1 MDIRESIRKVLREES
16 NKLSKVLNQAIEQH
30 GIDRALKLTG
40 MDLIKIVNISG
51 IKITPRIANELI
63 MDGITFRKLTREY
76 NGFRITTYN
85 DVVQWE
91 GKIKTGFFTS
101 NVTEVI
107 TVMATPFWDG
117 VEWTPIDL
125 DWYSLYNKDMVVIDE
140 IGGDSDYYQ
149 TWEDKTSFDSV
160 DELFDWYENVYLPEV
175 YKIVMNNLLPKAQ
188 ADIVEKMKN

>member
-1 MDIRESIRKVLREES
+1 MNIRESIRKILREES
-16 NKLSKVLNQAIEQH
+16 NKLSKFLNQAIEKY
-30 GIDRALKLTG
+30 GIDHTQKLTG

-117 VEWTPIDL
+117 MDWTPIDL

-175 YKIVMNNLLPKAQ
+175 YEIVMNNLLPKAQ
-188 ADIVEKMKN
+188 ADMVEKMKN

>member
-1 MDIRESIRKVLREES
+1 MNIRESIRKVLREES
-16 NKLSKVLNQAIEQH
+16 NKLSKFLNQAIEKY
-30 GIDRALKLTG
+30 GIDHTQKLTG

-51 IKITPRIANELI
+51 IEITPDIANELI

-91 GKIKTGFFTS
+91 GKIQIGFFTL

-117 VEWTPIDL
+117 MDWTPIDL

-140 IGGDSDYYQ
+140 IGGDSDYFQ
-149 TWEDKTSFDSV
+149 KWEDKTSFDSV

-175 YKIVMNNLLPKAQ
+175 YEILMNNLLPKAQ
-188 ADIVEKMKN
+188 ADMVEKMEN

>member
-1 MDIRESIRKVLREES
+1 MNIRESIRKVLREES
-16 NKLSKVLNQAIEQH
+16 NKLSKFLNQAIEKY
-30 GIDRALKLTG
+30 GIDHTQKLTG

-51 IKITPRIANELI
+51 IKITSDIANELI
-63 MDGITFRKLTREY
+63 IDGITFRKLTKEY

-91 GKIKTGFFTS
+91 GKIQTGFFTS

-117 VEWTPIDL
+117 MDWTPIDL

-140 IGGDSDYYQ
+140 IGGDSDYFQ
-149 TWEDKTSFDSV
+149 KWEDKTSFDSV

-175 YKIVMNNLLPKAQ
+175 YEILMVNLLPKAQ
-188 ADIVEKMKN
+188 ADMVEKMEN

>member
-1 MDIRESIRKVLREES
+1 MNIRESIRKVLREES
-16 NKLSKVLNQAIEQH
+16 NKLSKFLNQAIEKY
-30 GIDRALKLTG
+30 GIDHTQKLTG

-51 IKITPRIANELI
+51 IKITPDIANELI

-91 GKIKTGFFTS
+91 GKIQTGFFTL

-117 VEWTPIDL
+117 MDWTPIDL
-125 DWYSLYNKDMVVIDE
+125 DWYSLYNKDMVVIEE

-175 YKIVMNNLLPKAQ
+175 YEILMNNLLPKAQ
-188 ADIVEKMKN
+188 ADMVEKMEN